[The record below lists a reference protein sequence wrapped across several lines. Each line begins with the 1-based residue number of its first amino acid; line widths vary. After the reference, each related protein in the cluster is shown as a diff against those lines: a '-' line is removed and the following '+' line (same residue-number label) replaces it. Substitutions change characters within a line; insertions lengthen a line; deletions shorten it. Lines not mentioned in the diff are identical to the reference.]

1 MLYPWPDLNLTAL
14 KGSNIVRIIV
24 ENSNEKKMKTA
35 WIQNLFLSTNLLHN
49 VWEYS
54 FPIPAIATCRRNLLT
69 IPM

>member
-35 WIQNLFLSTNLLHN
+35 WI
-49 VWEYS
+49 
-54 FPIPAIATCRRNLLT
+54 
-69 IPM
+69 